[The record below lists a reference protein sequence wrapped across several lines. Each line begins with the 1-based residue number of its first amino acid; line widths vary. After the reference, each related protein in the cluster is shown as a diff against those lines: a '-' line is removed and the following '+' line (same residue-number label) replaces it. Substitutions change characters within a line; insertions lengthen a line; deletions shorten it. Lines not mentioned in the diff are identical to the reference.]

1 MEQVEKEALEK
12 GEQMENDVSSKTMS
26 QIYRIEVP
34 GRDRLGSSESLPR
47 FVVIVEIPD
56 RVISAL
62 ENPGSPEL
70 QLKALG
76 VAMNATWNQ
85 RVKYRNFQFS
95 SWSSSVVMDADPAD
109 YGAASF
115 RAGDGCSSW
124 IVESP
129 LAARYAG
136 LTVR

>member
-1 MEQVEKEALEK
+1 MPLQ
-12 GEQMENDVSSKTMS
+12 SMS
-26 QIYRIEVP
+26 RIYRIEVP
-34 GRDRLGSSESLPR
+34 GRDRFGSSGALPR

-56 RVISAL
+56 HVISAL
-62 ENPGSPEL
+62 QNPGPSEL

-95 SWSSSVVMDADPAD
+95 SWSSPVLLDADPAD
-109 YGAASF
+109 YGAATF
-115 RAGDGCSSW
+115 RAGDGCSAW

-129 LAARYAG
+129 LAARQPGVTA
-136 LTVR
+136 R

>member
-1 MEQVEKEALEK
+1 
-12 GEQMENDVSSKTMS
+12 MS

-34 GRDRLGSSESLPR
+34 GRDRFGSSGGLPR
-47 FVVIVEIPD
+47 FVVMVEIPD
-56 RVISAL
+56 HVISAL

-70 QLKALG
+70 QQKALG

-95 SWSSSVVMDADPAD
+95 SWSSSVVVDANPAD
-109 YGAASF
+109 YGAARY
-115 RAGDGCSSW
+115 RAGDGCSAW

-129 LAARYAG
+129 LAARHAV
-136 LTVR
+136 LTVQ

>member
-1 MEQVEKEALEK
+1 
-12 GEQMENDVSSKTMS
+12 MS
-26 QIYRIEVP
+26 QIYRMEVP
-34 GRDRLGSSESLPR
+34 GRDRFGSSEGLPR

-56 RVISAL
+56 PVISEL
-62 ENPGSPEL
+62 ENPEL

-76 VAMNATWNQ
+76 IAMNATWNQ
-85 RVKYRNFQFS
+85 RVKCRNFQFS
-95 SWSSSVVMDADPAD
+95 SWSSSVVLDADPAD

-115 RAGDGCSSW
+115 RAGDGCSAW

-129 LAARYAG
+129 LAARHAG

>member
-1 MEQVEKEALEK
+1 
-12 GEQMENDVSSKTMS
+12 MS
-26 QIYRIEVP
+26 QIYRVEVP
-34 GRDRLGSSESLPR
+34 ARDRFGSSESLSR

-56 RVISAL
+56 PVISEF
-62 ENPGSPEL
+62 ENPGSAEL

-95 SWSSSVVMDADPAD
+95 SWSSSADADPAD

-115 RAGDGCSSW
+115 TAGDGCSEW
-124 IVESP
+124 IIESP
-129 LAARYAG
+129 LEARHAG

>member
-1 MEQVEKEALEK
+1 
-12 GEQMENDVSSKTMS
+12 MS

-34 GRDRLGSSESLPR
+34 ARDRSGFSESLPR

-56 RVISAL
+56 LVISEF

-85 RVKYRNFQFS
+85 RVKYRNFQFA
-95 SWSSSVVMDADPAD
+95 SWSSSVVVDADPAD

-115 RAGDGCSSW
+115 RAGDGCSAW

-129 LAARYAG
+129 LAARHAG
-136 LTVR
+136 LTFR